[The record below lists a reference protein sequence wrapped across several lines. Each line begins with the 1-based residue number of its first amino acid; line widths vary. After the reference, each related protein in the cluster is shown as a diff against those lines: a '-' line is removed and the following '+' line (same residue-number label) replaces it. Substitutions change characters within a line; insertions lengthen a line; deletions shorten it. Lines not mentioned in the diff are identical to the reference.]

1 VNAFSKHDDDRAIVD
16 LTLDHA
22 GMSVADLERS
32 AQFYTDVF
40 GFDVEESF
48 AIPNTAV
55 TGRVLIH
62 PNGARIE
69 LFHQIDSEPRPT
81 GHPIVSTLERGWFQ
95 VAFRVTDTQA
105 VFAQVVASGA
115 TPVKEPFVAP
125 DGRST
130 VAFVGDPDGH
140 LIELIQRNVA

>member
-1 VNAFSKHDDDRAIVD
+1 MSPPLRPDSDRVTVGLI
-16 LTLDHA
+16 LDHA

-32 AQFYTDVF
+32 ARFYTDVF
-40 GFDVEESF
+40 GFDVEECF

-69 LFHQIDSEPRPT
+69 LFHRADSELRPT
-81 GHPIVSTLERGWFQ
+81 GHPIESTLERGWFQ
-95 VAFRVTDTQA
+95 VAFRVADTRS
-105 VFAQVVASGA
+105 VFAQVVAAGA
-115 TPVKEPFVAP
+115 TPVKEPFLAP

-140 LIELIQRNVA
+140 LIELIQRDVA